1 MTTKPDQELGLYR
14 KYDVSRVDGSSG
26 QGEKHE
32 FCKTFVLDPAHDKF
46 ARVALLVYMQACK
59 DEYPQLAADIDKWLF
74 PELTAHEME

>member
-32 FCKTFVLDPAHDKF
+32 FCKYFVLDLTHDKHAIRALHRYIYSCESEF
-46 ARVALLVYMQACK
+46 PLLARDLRQLLS
-59 DEYPQLAADIDKWLF
+59 DLGETP
-74 PELTAHEME
+74 